1 MNSKL
6 KVVKTTSENP
16 DFVSL
21 IKTFDNYLWERYPEL
36 KTNYWGNNIIE
47 LNRNVIVIYLNEKP
61 VACGCFKKYD
71 KNTIEIKRMFVS
83 PEARGLGLAQRV
95 LKELEFWAKEFDYS
109 VSVLETLYKQQEAIS
124 LYQKVGYAIVDNY
137 GPYVG
142 LDKSVC
148 MKKEIGVFEDK

>member
-1 MNSKL
+1 MGSIV

-16 DFVSL
+16 DFLSL
-21 IKTFDNYLWERYPEL
+21 IKTFDKYLWERYPEL

-47 LNRNVIVIYLNEKP
+47 LNRNVVVIYLDEKP

-71 KNTIEIKRMFVS
+71 QNTIEIKRMFVS

-95 LKELEFWAKEFDYS
+95 LQELEIWAKELDYS

-124 LYQKVGYAIVDNY
+124 LYQKVGYTIVDNY
-137 GPYVG
+137 GPYVSM
-142 LDKSVC
+142 DKSVC
-148 MKKEIGVFEDK
+148 MKKEI

>member
-1 MNSKL
+1 MDIIVKA
-6 KVVKTTSENP
+6 VKTTSENP
-16 DFVSL
+16 DFLSL
-21 IKTFDNYLWERYPEL
+21 IKTFDEYLWERYPEL
-36 KTNYWGNNIIE
+36 KTNYWGNNILE
-47 LNRNVIVIYLNEKP
+47 LNRNVVVIYLDEKP

-83 PEARGLGLAQRV
+83 SEARGLGLAQRV
-95 LKELEFWAKEFDYS
+95 LQELELWAKELDYS

-124 LYQKVGYAIVDNY
+124 LYQKVGYTIVDNY

-148 MKKEIGVFEDK
+148 MKKEI